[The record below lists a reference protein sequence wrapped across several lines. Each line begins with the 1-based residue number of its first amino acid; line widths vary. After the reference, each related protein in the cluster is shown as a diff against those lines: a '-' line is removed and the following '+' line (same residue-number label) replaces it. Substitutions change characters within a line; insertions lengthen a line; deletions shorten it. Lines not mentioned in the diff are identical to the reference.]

1 MSKFREYVDEHLP
14 RSVTQRQLAESAKV
28 TEQQLS
34 RDLRV
39 GLENAQIG
47 RVQRYVSAL
56 GCQFED
62 IVSTKED

>member
-1 MSKFREYVDEHLP
+1 MSKFRKYVDEHLP
-14 RSVTQRQLAESAKV
+14 RSVTQRQLASMANV
-28 TEQQLS
+28 AEQQLS

-47 RVQRYVSAL
+47 RVQRYVAAL

-62 IVSTKED
+62 IVETKED